1 MDKLK
6 IGALRRNG
14 DAMFT
19 TAQVEGMTVPALEL
33 RMEGPVDRELLDAL
47 AEGRLE
53 ICGADGVRQ
62 GEYLGYSRV
71 LRCSVVVAK
80 LSDTQ
85 QELAD
90 ARAALAEAQAENETL
105 GRENA
110 ALLYASLTG
119 EVQARAGIWTASA
132 GSSARG
138 CIPGSSW
145 RRWKQRASSP
155 WRNG

>member
-53 ICGADGVRQ
+53 ICGAGGVRQ

-80 LSDTQ
+80 LSDIQ

-105 GRENA
+105 ERENA

-119 EVQARAGIWTASA
+119 EVQA
-132 GSSARG
+132 
-138 CIPGSSW
+138 
-145 RRWKQRASSP
+145 
-155 WRNG
+155 

>member
-53 ICGADGVRQ
+53 ICGA
-62 GEYLGYSRV
+62 EYLGYSRV

-105 GRENA
+105 ERENA

-119 EVQARAGIWTASA
+119 EVQA
-132 GSSARG
+132 
-138 CIPGSSW
+138 
-145 RRWKQRASSP
+145 
-155 WRNG
+155 

>member
-53 ICGADGVRQ
+53 VCGAGMGRHCDRSS
-62 GEYLGYSRV
+62 GYCRKG
-71 LRCSVVVAK
+71 LYTREQ
-80 LSDTQ
+80 L
-85 QELAD
+85 
-90 ARAALAEAQAENETL
+90 AALEAKGVITLAERLKIENET
-105 GRENA
+105 
-110 ALLYASLTG
+110 
-119 EVQARAGIWTASA
+119 
-132 GSSARG
+132 
-138 CIPGSSW
+138 
-145 RRWKQRASSP
+145 
-155 WRNG
+155 

>member
-47 AEGRLE
+47 AEGKLE
-53 ICGADGVRQ
+53 ICGADGVQQ

-90 ARAALAEAQAENETL
+90 AKAALAEAQAENETL
-105 GRENA
+105 ERENA

-119 EVQARAGIWTASA
+119 EVQA
-132 GSSARG
+132 
-138 CIPGSSW
+138 
-145 RRWKQRASSP
+145 
-155 WRNG
+155 